1 MSRDRDVRNAIQ
13 TALIQTGA
21 FDAVWLWGM
30 PEDYGT
36 GASNLAVA
44 AIESML
50 ERASRSLGLRPGG
63 RPARL
68 ESRQYHTPLPP

>member
-13 TALIQTGA
+13 QALIQTGA

-36 GASNLAVA
+36 GASNLALAV
-44 AIESML
+44 SSR
-50 ERASRSLGLRPGG
+50 RASKTIDGT
-63 RPARL
+63 
-68 ESRQYHTPLPP
+68 TPRRAACS